1 MKTSYLFQPIYV
13 ARRIAYK
20 FYELSHPDEPWIAQD
35 AIRFCEKNLTKQQV
49 GLEWGSGR
57 STAWFG
63 ARLKWLLSI
72 EYDRTWHSTVI
83 TQLHEKGMK
92 NVDCRHIPL
101 EHEPNDPTYPHYEK
115 IPKYVSV
122 VEEFEDESIDFV
134 VVDGHYRQ
142 ACVLAALGKIKSGGL
157 FLVDNTNRLPIEEWG
172 VPSDWPIVH
181 QSSNVMTETTI
192 WKKPE
197 IAEE

>member
-20 FYELSHPDEPWIAQD
+20 FYELSHPDEPWIAQG
-35 AIRFCEKNLTKQQV
+35 AIRFCEKNLTKEQV

-63 ARLKWLLSI
+63 SHLKSLLSI
-72 EYDRTWHSTVI
+72 EYDRSWHFTVI
-83 TQLHEKGMK
+83 QQLQKKGIK
-92 NVDCRHIPL
+92 NVECRHITL
-101 EHEPNDPTYPHYEK
+101 EHEPNDPTYTHYEK

-142 ACVLAALGKIKSGGL
+142 ACVLAALAKIKSGGFL
-157 FLVDNTNRLPIEEWG
+157 LVDNTNRVPIEEWG
-172 VPSDWPIVH
+172 VPSDWSIVH
-181 QSSNVMTETTI
+181 QSSNVMTQTTI
-192 WKKPE
+192 WKKP
-197 IAEE
+197 